1 MFFGDGL
8 KTSFGGWMRQ
18 RTVWVWRRA
27 SARYPFLPTLK
38 RRLTG
43 AALRVNRRF
52 TLGRQDG
59 PGQEEIS
66 GVDPA
71 KIVWIF
77 CVGRS
82 GSTWL
87 GAMMGEM
94 ERHRVW
100 FEPRISQLFGQFYAN
115 TPQQKRESADF
126 IMGDPVRQG
135 WISSIRY
142 FVLVGARYAFPRLS
156 HEDYL
161 VIKEPGGGAGAQ
173 LLSEALPESRMILLV
188 RDPRDVVAS
197 FLDASKKGSWSDRNR
212 QGGGQDGAES
222 DEVVKSSARKCLRNL
237 SQASEAYDAHEG
249 PKTLVRYEDLRADT
263 LGTMRRVYSELAIP
277 VDERQLAR
285 AVERHAWERLPEGAK
300 GQGKFHRKGTPG
312 GWREDLTRTQAETV
326 ERITAPILEEFYA

>member
-1 MFFGDGL
+1 
-8 KTSFGGWMRQ
+8 MRQ

-197 FLDASKKGSWSDRNR
+197 FLD
-212 QGGGQDGAES
+212 
-222 DEVVKSSARKCLRNL
+222 
-237 SQASEAYDAHEG
+237 HE
-249 PKTLVRYEDLRADT
+249 
-263 LGTMRRVYSELAIP
+263 
-277 VDERQLAR
+277 
-285 AVERHAWERLPEGAK
+285 EG
-300 GQGKFHRKGTPG
+300 
-312 GWREDLTRTQAETV
+312 
-326 ERITAPILEEFYA
+326 

>member
-1 MFFGDGL
+1 L
-8 KTSFGGWMRQ
+8 GGWMRQ
-18 RTVWVWRRA
+18 RSVWVWRRA
-27 SARYPFLPTLK
+27 SVRYPSLPTLK

-52 TLGRQDG
+52 ILGRFDASSQDVQG
-59 PGQEEIS
+59 L
-66 GVDPA
+66 DPA
-71 KIVWIF
+71 KFVWIF

-94 ERHRVW
+94 ESHRVW
-100 FEPRISQLFGQFYAN
+100 FEPKISQLFGQFYAN
-115 TPQQKRESADF
+115 TPQQKKESADF

-135 WISSIRY
+135 WISSIRH

-161 VIKEPGGGAGAQ
+161 VIKEPGGGAGARV
-173 LLSEALPESRMILLV
+173 LSEALPESRMILLV

-197 FLDASKKGSWSDRNR
+197 FLDASKKGSWSHENR
-212 QGGGQDGAES
+212 RGWDDLANGES
-222 DEVVKSSARKCLRNL
+222 PDAVVQSSARKCLRNL
-237 SQASEAYDAHEG
+237 TQASEAYDAHDG
-249 PKTLVRYEDLRADT
+249 PKALVRYEDLRADT
-263 LGTMRRVYSELAIP
+263 LGTMQRVYSELAIP
-277 VDERQLAR
+277 VDDKQLVR

-312 GWREDLTRTQAETV
+312 GWREDLTLAQAETV
-326 ERITAPILEEFYA
+326 ERITAPILEEFYV

>member
-1 MFFGDGL
+1 
-8 KTSFGGWMRQ
+8 MRQ
-18 RTVWVWRRA
+18 RSVLAWRRA
-27 SARYPFLPTLK
+27 SARYPFLPALK

-43 AALRVNRRF
+43 AALRVNRRL
-52 TLGRQDG
+52 TLHDG
-59 PGQEEIS
+59 PGQEVPA
-66 GVDPA
+66 VDPS
-71 KIVWIF
+71 KFVWIF

-115 TPQQKRESADF
+115 TPQQKKESADF

-135 WISSIRY
+135 WISSIRH

-156 HEDYL
+156 HDDYL

-197 FLDASKKGSWSDRNR
+197 FLDASRKGSWSHRNR
-212 QGGGQDGAES
+212 QGESSDHEGDEEAGGKT

-249 PKTLVRYEDLRADT
+249 PKVLVRYEDLRADT
-263 LGTMRRVYSELAIP
+263 LGTMRRVYAELAIP
-277 VDERQLAR
+277 VDDRQLAR
-285 AVERHAWERLPEGAK
+285 AVERHSWERLPEAAK

-312 GWREDLTRTQAETV
+312 GWREDLTLAQAETV